1 MGSISVLDCTLRD
14 GGYCNKW
21 LFGLNNIKKII
32 RSLVEADI
40 DIIECGF
47 LTNTVD
53 YNTNATKFTELSQIS
68 KVIPANRNNKMY
80 VCMINYGE
88 YNADDIPPYDGT
100 SVDGLRIAFH
110 KNNMVEAIEF
120 CKCLKEKGYKIF
132 VQPMVSLSY
141 SDEQFLELIECVNQ
155 LNPYSFYIVDSF
167 GVMKRNDLIRLFYI
181 VEHNLKKSISIGY
194 HSHNNMQL
202 AYSNAQ
208 VLVDI
213 HTNRKIIFDSSV
225 FGMGR
230 GAGNLNTE
238 LFVEYLNDSVGK
250 TYVLK
255 PILKI
260 IDEIINGFYQKNYW
274 GYSLTN
280 YLSAK
285 YNSHPNYARYLD
297 TKKTLTI
304 ENMNEI
310 FSIMDDSK
318 RFEYDKDYIESLY
331 QHYMANDQVQEMHLN
346 EFTDAIKDKDILIIA
361 PGLSSIEE
369 KNSIIEYA
377 KKNDIV
383 SISIN
388 FDYSEISTDYIFV
401 SNLRRFG
408 ELDESKHDKCIVTS
422 NIHESDVYLKIKYS
436 DLLNNV
442 ESVRDNAG
450 MMLIKLMI
458 NLGAGKVSLAG
469 LDGYSVD
476 PTQNFAD
483 DNMNFYAR
491 KAEFE
496 SMNAGM
502 IEVLKE
508 FKNEL
513 PINFVTKPRH
523 VLI

>member
-21 LFGLNNIKKII
+21 LFGLNNTKKII

-208 VLVDI
+208 ALVDI

-285 YNSHPNYARYLD
+285 YNSHPNYA
-297 TKKTLTI
+297 
-304 ENMNEI
+304 
-310 FSIMDDSK
+310 
-318 RFEYDKDYIESLY
+318 
-331 QHYMANDQVQEMHLN
+331 
-346 EFTDAIKDKDILIIA
+346 
-361 PGLSSIEE
+361 
-369 KNSIIEYA
+369 
-377 KKNDIV
+377 
-383 SISIN
+383 
-388 FDYSEISTDYIFV
+388 
-401 SNLRRFG
+401 
-408 ELDESKHDKCIVTS
+408 
-422 NIHESDVYLKIKYS
+422 
-436 DLLNNV
+436 
-442 ESVRDNAG
+442 
-450 MMLIKLMI
+450 
-458 NLGAGKVSLAG
+458 
-469 LDGYSVD
+469 
-476 PTQNFAD
+476 
-483 DNMNFYAR
+483 
-491 KAEFE
+491 
-496 SMNAGM
+496 
-502 IEVLKE
+502 
-508 FKNEL
+508 
-513 PINFVTKPRH
+513 
-523 VLI
+523 